1 MSKKKKKK
9 KRKGILANIL
19 AGFLLGGAAIGY
31 GIMKLVKLISGH
43 RKSKEEA
50 ED

>member
-1 MSKKKKKK
+1 MSKEEKIK

-31 GIMKLVKLISGH
+31 GIMKLVKLVSG
-43 RKSKEEA
+43 KNKKEEA
-50 ED
+50 DD

>member
-1 MSKKKKKK
+1 MSKEEKTK

-31 GIMKLVKLISGH
+31 GIIKLVGLVSG
-43 RKSKEEA
+43 RGRNKEEA
-50 ED
+50 DD

>member
-1 MSKKKKKK
+1 MSKEEKTK

-31 GIMKLVKLISGH
+31 GIMKLAKLISGH